1 MTPAVRP
8 YRPADLPALYD
19 ICLRTADAGEDATGR
34 YPAAD
39 HELPGAIFAAPYA
52 VLEPGLV
59 FVLDDGHGRA
69 VGYVLGAGDTADF
82 VRRFR
87 AEWLP
92 TVSGRWPVPARE
104 PATPSEVM
112 AHLLHT
118 PERML
123 VPLLADHPA
132 HLHIDLLPDFQRA
145 GHGRRLM
152 TAFLAALAA
161 RGVPG
166 VHLSMITANTRA
178 RAFYD
183 RMGFRELREPDPV
196 VTYLGRP
203 TV

>member
-1 MTPAVRP
+1 VTPAVRP

-34 YPAAD
+34 YPATD
-39 HELPGAIFAAPYA
+39 RELPGAVFAAPYA
-52 VLEPGLV
+52 VLEPELA

-69 VGYVLGAGDTADF
+69 VGYVLGAGDTAQF
-82 VRRFR
+82 VRAFR
-87 AEWLP
+87 TRWLP
-92 TVSGRWPVPARE
+92 EVAERWPAPAAE
-104 PATPSEVM
+104 PATPGEVM

-123 VPLLADHPA
+123 LPHLAQYPA
-132 HLHIDLLPDFQRA
+132 HLHIALLPDFQRA

-161 RGVPG
+161 RGIPG
-166 VHLSMITANTRA
+166 VHLTMITANTGA

-183 RMGFRELREPDPV
+183 RMGFRELLEPDPV

-203 TV
+203 TA